1 MRNKSPRRPLADAD
15 LRSGV
20 ERSALLAVL
29 AVGFLLGPLG
39 SACNTDAPLDFGKT
53 PEGPG
58 ATVRFDLA
66 HQPLPDIPLPSD
78 TATWPDPTSRTGLR
92 INASL
97 LAPTAI
103 ERDARD
109 RFDRLEGWGTFSPI
123 TLSFDLAEVG
133 DEPRASD
140 QAAIDLDNVRDRHHG
155 DDYDFENDAVYLVN
169 LRTGVPVPLDLGN
182 GNFQFTLKRLDRYW
196 PNDTR
201 KSERNLAFDTI
212 DETKNGSVTKQTF
225 TADLDTDLDGVLDV
239 PNLDRVDACPD
250 PDVVCDN
257 DRDPSYGSPE
267 CVEKRRDRDRCIA
280 DHLLT
285 FYERETDTLIVRP
298 VLPLEEMTK
307 YAIVITDRLTDA
319 NGNAVKSPFD
329 HVYHAT
335 QRSVAERVAAAI
347 DDPAHAAY
355 FGDVAGSGIGRVA
368 YTWGFTT
375 QPTVEDM
382 KLLRDGLFGEG
393 PFGRFAE
400 QFPPEIEVHR
410 LVGAVAGL
418 GEGASDPNGWE
429 STGECEAKVP
439 DLYIV
444 KIDEIRPT
452 LELAV
457 EELFGSG
464 DGADTQLLLQTF
476 DNVDYLVIGSY
487 RSPFLLEGGPENPD
501 PKAAFDI
508 DFLTGTGEV
517 TSDTVQF
524 FMVVPKETAE
534 FKQPFDVNIYGH
546 GYTGNFLELIFYAGN
561 LAEHGLA
568 TVGINAMGHGLD
580 LGDEAIETIA
590 QGVFGGGC
598 VGPLYDAL
606 TMTRARDLD
615 GDDAPDSGGDFWSAY
630 LFHTRDGVRQSVLD
644 HIQLVR
650 LLRTFGT
657 DGGTMLCKNADTGWG
672 NAASEPCD
680 TNGDGNVDVA
690 GDFNGDGVA
699 DVGGPDALYGTWGES
714 LGGILSGIHGA
725 IDAYVTSASP
735 GSGGGGLTDIGA
747 RSFQGGVVEA
757 VLLRMWGPLL
767 VSVPVEKLAD
777 DSQSPPACAGKL
789 DDPSDCTVCSEGE
802 VSIRWVMPDTN
813 DTGELEITCLSRS
826 DVQDTTLFIY
836 NSDNDEVR
844 CARVDEAAR
853 FRVGVPSSVG
863 DRVLLQFFE
872 GADSVTSYESC
883 SPTFG
888 DDVLPVTV
896 VESYGRGRL
905 PKDFTTKAGIP
916 CVGESCG
923 LFQGTFYEEGA
934 ALVAPAEGYG
944 QIRQTPALRRF
955 LQLAQ
960 IALEPGDPVS
970 FAPYYAIRP
979 MTDPFGEQIA
989 PHAVL
994 TINTIGD
1001 MNVPLNSGIAFA
1013 RATGALPFFRPEQ
1026 LGKYPEYADYVTPQA
1041 LYEALGN
1048 KTPNQDL
1055 IDNHVIEGI
1064 PALARHPAGAEC
1076 ASSANALID
1085 GSYENSAGETVACFP
1100 LGCTSDPA
1108 ICKGSSH
1115 CDDNLDAC
1123 VPNVLGQQVCEEA
1136 LFDADDLDE
1145 GQHLYFEQAAPVPHR
1160 LVRYT
1165 ASAQSSSVESV
1176 WEPRLRGVPYGEDG
1190 SWTPSQ
1196 RVTGLLDAY
1205 IVMQGVHT
1213 FVNGNPCEN
1222 FDSGTYLTNLVARF
1236 FQTDGTDVYYLS
1248 HPETHHCLGRGADT
1262 CGYLAQ

>member
-1 MRNKSPRRPLADAD
+1 MRKKPLR
-15 LRSGV
+15 LRSLA
-20 ERSALLAVL
+20 ALP

-53 PEGPG
+53 PEGEG

-66 HQPLPDIPLPSD
+66 HEPLPDIPLPSD

-123 TLSFDLAEVG
+123 TLSFDLGQVG
-133 DEPRASD
+133 EEPRRVD
-140 QAAIDLDNVRDRHHG
+140 QAAIDLVNVTDRHHG
-155 DDYDFENDAVYLVN
+155 DDYDFANDAVYLVN

-212 DETKNGSVTKQTF
+212 DETKDGSVTKETF
-225 TADLDTDLDGVLDV
+225 TADLDTDFDGVLDV

-250 PDVVCDN
+250 PDPLCDD
-257 DRDPSYGSPE
+257 DRSGDYGTPE
-267 CVEKRRDRDRCIA
+267 CIEKRRERDRCIA

-307 YAIVITDRLTDA
+307 YAVVVTDRLVDA

-335 QRSVAERVAAAI
+335 QRTVAERVASAI
-347 DDPAHAAY
+347 DDPSHAAY
-355 FGDVAGSGIGRVA
+355 FGDIAGTGIGHVA
-368 YTWGFTT
+368 FTWGFTT
-375 QPTVEDM
+375 QPTVDDM

-393 PFGRFAE
+393 PFARFAE
-400 QFPPEIEVHR
+400 QFPPEVEVHR

-418 GEGASDPNGWE
+418 GEGASDPSGWE
-429 STGECEAKVP
+429 STEECKDKVP
-439 DLYIV
+439 ELFVV

-464 DGADTQLLLQTF
+464 DGADTELLLQTF

-487 RSPFLLEGGPENPD
+487 RSPFLLEGGPDNPD

-508 DFLTGTGEV
+508 DFLTGTAEV

-580 LGDEAIETIA
+580 LGDEGIETVA
-590 QGVFGGGC
+590 KGVFGGGC

-615 GDDAPDSGGDFWSAY
+615 GDASPDSGGDFWSAY

-657 DGGTMLCKNADTGWG
+657 DGGKMLCKNAETGWG
-672 NAASEPCD
+672 SPASDSCD
-680 TNGDGNVDVA
+680 TNGDGAPDVV

-699 DVGGPDALYGTWGES
+699 DVGGPDAQYGTWGES

-747 RSFQGGVVEA
+747 RSFQGGVIEA

-767 VSVPVEKLAD
+767 VSELVVQPEGGE
-777 DSQSPPACAGKL
+777 QSPPPCNGSL
-789 DDPSDCTVCSEGE
+789 DDPTECTVCKVGD

-813 DTGELEITCLSRS
+813 DTGELEITCVSPA
-826 DVQDTTLFIY
+826 DIQDTTLFVY
-836 NSDNDEVR
+836 NADNDEVR
-844 CARVDEAAR
+844 CARVDDNLR
-853 FRVGVPSSVG
+853 FRVGVPATTG
-863 DRVLLQFFE
+863 DSVLLQFFD
-872 GADSVTSYESC
+872 GADSVENYDSC
-883 SPTFG
+883 RPTFAG
-888 DDVLPVTV
+888 DRGPRTLIQ
-896 VESYGRGRL
+896 SYGKGHL
-905 PKDFTTKAGIP
+905 PQGFVTPLGTSCAGQ
-916 CVGESCG
+916 SCG
-923 LFQGTFYEEGA
+923 LFQGIFYEEGA
-934 ALVAPAEGYG
+934 PLLAPAEGYG
-944 QIRQTPALRRF
+944 QIRQTPSMRRF

-979 MTDPFGEQIA
+979 MTDPFGAQIA

-1013 RATGALPFFRPEQ
+1013 RATGALPFFRPDQ
-1026 LGKYPEYADYVTPQA
+1026 AAKYPEYADYVTPQA
-1041 LYEALGN
+1041 LYDALGST
-1048 KTPNQDL
+1048 TPNQDL

-1064 PALARHPAGAEC
+1064 PALARHPAGPEC
-1076 ASSANALID
+1076 ATSANALID
-1085 GSYENSAGETVACFP
+1085 GTYENSAGETVACFP
-1100 LGCTSDPA
+1100 LGCTSDPD
-1108 ICKGSSH
+1108 ICKGPSH

-1123 VPNVLGQQVCEEA
+1123 VPNVLGPQVCEEA

-1165 ASAQSSSVESV
+1165 QSAQGSSVEAV

-1190 SWTPSQ
+1190 AWTPGQ

-1262 CGYLAQ
+1262 CGYLAE